1 VIKLIEVCEIL
12 NASKGPDRKY
22 TLREIYVNPE
32 HIISLREASSYE
44 QKIVEGIMPEDLDP
58 RQRFTRLMLNR
69 GQTGS
74 EIIVVGAPEMIEDKL
89 RMRGVLHG

>member
-1 VIKLIEVCEIL
+1 MIKLIEVCEIL

-44 QKIVEGIMPEDLDP
+44 QKMPEDLDP